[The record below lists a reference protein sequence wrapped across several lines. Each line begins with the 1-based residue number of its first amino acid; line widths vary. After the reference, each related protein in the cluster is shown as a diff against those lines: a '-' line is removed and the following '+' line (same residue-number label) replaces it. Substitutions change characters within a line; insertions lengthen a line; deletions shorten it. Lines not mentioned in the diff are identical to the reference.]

1 MKAAGALAAL
11 ALLLALSPPALAG
24 RACEARTPT
33 FAAVSQSF
41 RLALAIREKLD
52 ASDARLALVARVG
65 RDMSKYG
72 LRYSHAAFVVRDHE
86 RGPWTAVHLLN
97 HCSSDRADL
106 FEDGLANFFLDD
118 MFAYEALLL
127 VPTPEQQER
136 LIKALA
142 APRRVFEERY
152 NLVAYP
158 FSTLYQNSNQWL
170 LETLADSEGDRAAA
184 QRWLK
189 ARGYRPSTLRIST
202 LTRLGGRMFRAN
214 VAFDDHPFDRRMA
227 GRIDVAT
234 VESIAEFLQRQNWL
248 SAKEVVT
255 LPPSP

>member
-1 MKAAGALAAL
+1 MKAAAALAAL
-11 ALLLALSPPALAG
+11 LILALAPPAQAG
-24 RACEARTPT
+24 RACEARSPSYS
-33 FAAVSQSF
+33 AVSQSF

-65 RDMSKYG
+65 RDMSSYG
-72 LRYSHAAFVVRDHE
+72 LRYSHAAFVVRDHA
-86 RGPWTAVHLLN
+86 RGPWTAIHLLN

-118 MFAYEALLL
+118 MFAYEALVLI
-127 VPTPEQQER
+127 PTQEQQER
-136 LIKALA
+136 LLKALA
-142 APRRVFEERY
+142 QPRRVFEDRY

-158 FSTLYQNSNQWL
+158 FSTRYQNSNQWL
-170 LETLADSEGDRAAA
+170 LETLAASTGDRADA

-189 ARGYRPSTLRIST
+189 AQGYRPSTLRIST